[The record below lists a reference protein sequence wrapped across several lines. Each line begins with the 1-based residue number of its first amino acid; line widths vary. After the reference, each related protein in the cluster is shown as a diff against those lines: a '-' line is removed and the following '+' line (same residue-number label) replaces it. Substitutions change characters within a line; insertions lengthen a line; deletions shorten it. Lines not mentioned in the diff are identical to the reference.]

1 MSEIK
6 KSILIYSLLLL
17 SLTTGAVAIAD
28 DTDLTSKPSVQLDT
42 KEELLAKETLRV
54 AELKRQ
60 KSALESL
67 ENTQLALM
75 EKRKQQEELQAAIK
89 AADEPAK
96 IELQKALDQVNLEIK
111 SLNQSF
117 EQVAIGGVSLE
128 VFGEEEVFD
137 WKKELVLITQPVLEG
152 LKGLTEK
159 PRKVERLRS
168 IISERNLQVGE
179 IEKAIKT
186 VQNRL
191 ASQPPTSIAAGLK
204 ETLATWEGYQKNNLR
219 EIELA
224 EVQLE
229 SVLGNNVSW
238 YETLSSTFS
247 GFFKGRGKT
256 LFIVAIVSVLVWL
269 AMKGLLWLLMYRRK
283 SEPSSGKK
291 PTSQPRK
298 LSSYRVALYLYKLL
312 TTMLIVL
319 AIMVVLYVRG
329 DLLLLA
335 LMIIVFIGLA
345 VALKQILPRYITEA
359 RILLNLGTVREGER
373 IIYNGIP
380 WEVNHINVHTIL
392 RNPCLQGVLR
402 IPLSELTSINSR
414 PFSHDE
420 TWFPSRK
427 GDYLLM
433 PDSTV
438 AEVISQSPEN
448 VELQTRGG
456 MRINHPSQ
464 NFFSMDIYNLS
475 SGGSFGVAS
484 VFGIDYTHT
493 GISLT
498 TVPDIFKQ
506 ATAEGLRKAGL
517 NEHIED
523 ILVDFQTA
531 NSSSL
536 DYLIYVTMNSRVA
549 SSYFKV
555 GRVIQQ
561 SCVLACNENNWG
573 IPFPQLTVHKAD
585 S

>member
-291 PTSQPRK
+291 STSQPRK

-414 PFSHDE
+414 PFSYDE

>member
-464 NFFSMDIYNLS
+464 NFFGMDIYNLS

>member
-291 PTSQPRK
+291 STSQPRK

-464 NFFSMDIYNLS
+464 NFFGMDIYNLS